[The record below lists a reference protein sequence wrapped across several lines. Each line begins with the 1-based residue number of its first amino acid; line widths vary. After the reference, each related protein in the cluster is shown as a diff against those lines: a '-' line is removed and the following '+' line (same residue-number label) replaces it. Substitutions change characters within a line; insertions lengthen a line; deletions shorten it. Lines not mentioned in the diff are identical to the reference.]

1 MNIKHGHTKT
11 TWQSKTYTAWK
22 HMKHRCYNKN
32 NPYYKDY
39 GGRGITVC
47 DRWMEPNGIGFI
59 NFLEDMGEIPKGF
72 ELDRIDNNKLIDG
85 YSPENCKLST
95 RKEQMRNTRRN
106 NTVRFKD
113 KEMCITDLANAYKI
127 NPKTLDNRIKSGR
140 SIEESLSKPV
150 RKYKRK

>member
-47 DRWMEPNGIGFI
+47 DRWIVENGFI
-59 NFLEDMGEIPKGF
+59 NFLEDMGESPPGLSI
-72 ELDRIDNNKLIDG
+72 DRIDNNLG
-85 YSPENCKLST
+85 YSKENCKWST
-95 RKEQMRNTRRN
+95 NKEQTRNKRN
-106 NTVRFKD
+106 NRLIVFGGRTQCLASWAEERMISPKILKERLD
-113 KEMCITDLANAYKI
+113 KLGWS
-127 NPKTLDNRIKSGR
+127 IKKA
-140 SIEESLSKPV
+140 LTTPV
-150 RKYKRK
+150 KEYRKRNNG